1 MILKNM
7 TKKREEI
14 EMDYIKYIEDGQLKK
29 EKLEVSP
36 GDLIEVHQKIIEG
49 ERKRIQIFRGILI
62 ARKHGG
68 SRETITV
75 RKVTKGIGVEKIF
88 PINSPN
94 IEKIILIKKG
104 STRRA
109 KLYYL
114 RDRVGQKGLLT

>member
-1 MILKNM
+1 NA
-7 TKKREEI
+7 
-14 EMDYIKYIEDGQLKK
+14 QLKK
-29 EKLEVSP
+29 ETFDMNT

-49 ERKRIQIFRGILI
+49 DRKRIQIFRGILI

-88 PINSPN
+88 PLNSPN
-94 IEKIILIKKG
+94 IEKIELIKRG
-104 STRRA
+104 SARKA

-114 RDRVGQKGLLT
+114 RNRVGQKGLMA

>member
-1 MILKNM
+1 
-7 TKKREEI
+7 
-14 EMDYIKYIEDGQLKK
+14 MDYIKQIEDEQLKK
-29 EKLEVSP
+29 EIFEASP
-36 GDLIEVHQKIIEG
+36 GDLIEVYQKIIEG

-88 PINSPN
+88 PLNSPN
-94 IEKIILIKKG
+94 IEMIKLIKRG
-104 STRRA
+104 SVRKA

-114 RDRVGQKGLLT
+114 RNRVGQKGLMT

>member
-1 MILKNM
+1 MEFIKN
-7 TKKREEI
+7 I
-14 EMDYIKYIEDGQLKK
+14 ENDQMQKVTLDIK
-29 EKLEVSP
+29 P

-68 SRETITV
+68 NRETITV

-88 PINSPN
+88 PVHSPN
-94 IEKIILIKKG
+94 IEQIKLIKSG
-104 STRRA
+104 SARKA

-114 RDRVGQKGLLT
+114 RDRVGQKGLMT